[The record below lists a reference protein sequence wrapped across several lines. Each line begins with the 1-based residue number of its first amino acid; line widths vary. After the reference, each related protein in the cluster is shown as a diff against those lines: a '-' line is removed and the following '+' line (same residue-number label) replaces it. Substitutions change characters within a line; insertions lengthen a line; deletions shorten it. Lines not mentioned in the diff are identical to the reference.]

1 MDRINDRNNVRRMR
15 VKDYSCFK
23 IMTKVF
29 PKNTTDNPLKWFN
42 RISFLF
48 GLCISVHEHGRLMRI
63 YHGLHGLIVISHAIK
78 QLIFWSH
85 YFLQG
90 IRLFKLDALFFF
102 VGQIVYALVI
112 HLYGHAMFGMIKDMS
127 MNLTRKQRKFIEI
140 ISIVFW
146 IPLIIE
152 RILMTF
158 FLINRYHFTLEG
170 IFSIMYKSICVS
182 HVFHVFSLHLL
193 FIITCYFS
201 CSNRLQRMKK
211 LNNPLVFIQT
221 VFEIEKQV
229 DRVNKIAIIPF
240 SLLMPRLFILLPSA
254 ASHGPDE
261 VQGLDI
267 LLASLAVGYTFI
279 LLIHVV
285 TVIVLKRK
293 LESKR
298 QVVLEKLITSHERS
312 SIKAIYEWK
321 QCLERLK
328 EKQLFDFSV
337 MSLFSIDFS
346 FLMSLSS
353 AVISFSILFFQM
365 ENKNNS
371 K

>member
-1 MDRINDRNNVRRMR
+1 
-15 VKDYSCFK
+15 
-23 IMTKVF
+23 
-29 PKNTTDNPLKWFN
+29 
-42 RISFLF
+42 
-48 GLCISVHEHGRLMRI
+48 
-63 YHGLHGLIVISHAIK
+63 
-78 QLIFWSH
+78 
-85 YFLQG
+85 
-90 IRLFKLDALFFF
+90 
-102 VGQIVYALVI
+102 
-112 HLYGHAMFGMIKDMS
+112 
-127 MNLTRKQRKFIEI
+127 
-140 ISIVFW
+140 
-146 IPLIIE
+146 
-152 RILMTF
+152 
-158 FLINRYHFTLEG
+158 
-170 IFSIMYKSICVS
+170 
-182 HVFHVFSLHLL
+182 
-193 FIITCYFS
+193 
-201 CSNRLQRMKK
+201 MKK